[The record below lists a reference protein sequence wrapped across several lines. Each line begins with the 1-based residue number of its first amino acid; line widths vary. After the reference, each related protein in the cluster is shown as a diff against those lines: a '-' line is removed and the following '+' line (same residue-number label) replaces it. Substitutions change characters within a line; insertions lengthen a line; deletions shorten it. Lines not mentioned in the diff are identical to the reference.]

1 MDPEDI
7 QLDEN
12 QKVVMKY
19 IDICL
24 TDDSS
29 SVSDNYEECLFWLRL
44 QVTNSALVSTQE
56 VEVPVRGDST
66 SENISPDNSDASVDV
81 TTAENISK
89 NAESTSDLEITT
101 SGSAEVNSEK
111 TLSGIV
117 SWKSKHFHSEHN
129 ITLVLCML
137 NFDSFHYAFF

>member
-1 MDPEDI
+1 MNILIFIYGYLKNTFYEPRRFFRLITTLDPEDI

-117 SWKSKHFHSEHN
+117 S
-129 ITLVLCML
+129 
-137 NFDSFHYAFF
+137 